1 MNGDRPHILVLH
13 RWRDTHAHYTDYLDH
28 ESAHVTYV
36 STELG
41 RASLPASAAAVTTVG
56 LTDDLPAVRAAVTG
70 LIGRFGT
77 PARLVA
83 LNEGDL
89 DTAALIRE
97 EFAIPGQT
105 TAELAVFRDK
115 LTMCRTATAAGLPVP
130 AFAPAPDPAAVRAFG
145 EAHGWPVV
153 VKPHRGTASRGVV
166 RVDSA
171 AELETVPGLAAALA
185 AEPYLVQSYVD
196 GPILHIDGLWE
207 GDALGS
213 WTVSRYVGGTCA
225 DFTRGTWLGS
235 VEEDDPAL
243 LEATEAFAAAVGA
256 ALGGAR
262 PWVFHLEAFVTRA
275 ADGGPALVF
284 LECGARVGGGEIPFT
299 WRDVHGVDLMA
310 AAVDIQLGLTPVLPP
325 LKTGEVG
332 GYLLLPLP
340 VPAPCLVEAA
350 GWVRQPPKD
359 RLPYA
364 VLHTP
369 VGAVAPAISG
379 YEHVG
384 TRFRFRGPSTR
395 EVEAAITEAANGFRL
410 TCVPAANPA
419 GKPSANPPAPQT

>member
-1 MNGDRPHILVLH
+1 MSADRPHIIVLH
-13 RWRDTHAHYTDYLDH
+13 RWRDTHAHYADYLDH
-28 ESAHVTYV
+28 AAAHVTYV

-41 RASLPASAAAVTTVG
+41 RASLPQSAAAVTTVG
-56 LTDDLPAVRAAVTG
+56 LTDDLPAVRAAVAG
-70 LIGRFGT
+70 LVARFGA
-77 PARLVA
+77 PARLIA

-89 DTAALIRE
+89 DTAAMIRE
-97 EFAIPGQT
+97 EFAVPGQS

-115 LTMCRTATAAGLPVP
+115 LTMCRTAEAAGLPVP
-130 AFAPAPDPAAVRAFG
+130 AFAPAPDPAAVLAFG
-145 EAHGWPVV
+145 EAHGWPLV

-166 RVDSA
+166 QIDSA
-171 AELETVPGLAAALA
+171 AELGALTGLAAALA
-185 AEPYLVQSYVD
+185 AEPHLVQTYVD

-207 GDALGS
+207 GDSLGS

-225 DFTRGTWLGS
+225 DFTQGTWLGS

-243 LEATEAFAAAVGA
+243 LDAVEAFAAAVGP
-256 ALGGAR
+256 ALGGSQ
-262 PWVFHLEAFVTRA
+262 PWVFHLEAFVTEA
-275 ADGGPALVF
+275 PGGGPALVF

-299 WRDVHGVDLMA
+299 WRDVHGIDLMA

-340 VPAPCLVEAA
+340 LPAPCRVEAA
-350 GWVRQPPKD
+350 GWVRQPAPE

-364 VLHTP
+364 VKHTP
-369 VGAVAPAISG
+369 VGSVAPAISG

-384 TRFRFRGPSTR
+384 TRFRFRGSSTR
-395 EVEAAITEAANGFRL
+395 EVEAAITEAANSFRL
-410 TCVPAANPA
+410 TCVPVD
-419 GKPSANPPAPQT
+419 GPPGPKS

>member
-28 ESAHVTYV
+28 AAAHVTYV

-41 RASLPASAAAVTTVG
+41 RASLPPAAAAVVAVG

-70 LIGRFGT
+70 LAARFGT

-97 EFAIPGQT
+97 EFAIPGQH

-115 LTMCRTATAAGLPVP
+115 LTMCRTAAAAGLPVP
-130 AFAPAPDPAAVRAFG
+130 AFAPAPDPAAVTAFG

-166 RVDSA
+166 RVDR
-171 AELETVPGLAAALA
+171 AEDVAEVPGLAAALA
-185 AEPYLVQSYVD
+185 GEPYLVQSYVD

-207 GDALGS
+207 GDSLGS

-225 DFTRGTWLGS
+225 DFTQGTWLGS

-256 ALGGAR
+256 ALGGTR
-262 PWVFHLEAFVTRA
+262 PWVFHLEAFVTA
-275 ADGGPALVF
+275 APDGGPALVF

-340 VPAPCLVEAA
+340 VPAPCRVEAA
-350 GWVRQPPKD
+350 GWAGTPRPG

-369 VGAVAPAISG
+369 VGDVAPAISG

-410 TCVPAANPA
+410 TCVPAA
-419 GKPSANPPAPQT
+419 GPPDPQN

>member
-1 MNGDRPHILVLH
+1 MSTDRPHIIVLH
-13 RWRDTHAHYTDYLDH
+13 RWRDTHAHYADYIDH
-28 ESAHVTYV
+28 AAAHVTYV

-41 RASLPASAAAVTTVG
+41 RASLPPTAAAVTTVA

-70 LIGRFGT
+70 LVARFGA
-77 PARLVA
+77 PARLIA

-97 EFAIPGQT
+97 EFAIPGQH

-115 LTMCRTATAAGLPVP
+115 LTMCRTAEAAGLPVP
-130 AFAPAPDPAAVRAFG
+130 AFAPAPDPAAVLAFG
-145 EAHGWPVV
+145 EAHGWPLV

-166 RVDSA
+166 QIDSA
-171 AELETVPGLAAALA
+171 AELAALSGPAGDLAAALA
-185 AEPYLVQSYVD
+185 AEPHLVQSYVD

-207 GDALGS
+207 GDSLGS

-225 DFTRGTWLGS
+225 DFTQGTWLGS

-243 LEATEAFAAAVGA
+243 LEAVEAFAAAVGP
-256 ALGGAR
+256 ALGGSQ
-262 PWVFHLEAFVTRA
+262 PWVFHLEAFVTPA
-275 ADGGPALVF
+275 PGGGPALVF

-340 VPAPCLVEAA
+340 VPAPCRVEAA
-350 GWVRQPPKD
+350 GWVREPAPG

-364 VLHTP
+364 VKHTP
-369 VGAVAPAISG
+369 VGSTAPAISG

-384 TRFRFRGPSTR
+384 TRFRFRGATTR
-395 EVEAAITEAANGFRL
+395 DVEAAITESANSFRL
-410 TCVPAANPA
+410 TCVPVGA
-419 GKPSANPPAPQT
+419 PSADGG